1 MYNWRKLYV
10 YGLFSVAA
18 IVTFGFFLVGTFE
31 KYGSTGVSIVFAC
44 VGAFSLLLY
53 CVSTMDPKSNI
64 VALAEDVDD
73 QIGICKFVRHDNKT
87 DERADMI
94 TIMKIMMDNPIESG
108 MYNLNKDYMNR
119 IIYLL
124 GEEDE

>member
-1 MYNWRKLYV
+1 MCKDTIISELVENGSQLRKAMANDQRLIDDIRLQAQTNYDPNFKYQV
-10 YGLFSVAA
+10 EA
-18 IVTFGFFLVGTFE
+18 IRRLLTLAG
-31 KYGSTGVSIVFAC
+31 KYYDNRES
-44 VGAFSLLLY
+44 
-53 CVSTMDPKSNI
+53 
-64 VALAEDVDD
+64 VDD

-94 TIMKIMMDNPIESG
+94 TIMEIMMDNPTDSD